1 MAVKKATVDATM
13 AKVEA
18 AKAAAPA
25 KEEVKKAA
33 APAKKA
39 APAKAAAPAKKEEPA
54 KKAAAPAKK
63 AEPAKKAAAPAK
75 KAPAKKAAP
84 AKATAPK
91 AVKLF
96 VEYQGGQVSTQDIA
110 ARIFQIPPWFSACIG
125 RMRHRYWKCVAFSIC
140 CRGKRRRSFCALLPD
155 LSGNYGAPGFN
166 NGVCSRTC
174 EPQECGAWIQGT
186 RKARQQMAYPR
197 LVCHGW
203 MLSADDVLHNRI
215 RLDAFLFL

>member
-39 APAKAAAPAKKEEPA
+39 APAKAAAPAKEEV
-54 KKAAAPAKK
+54 
-63 AEPAKKAAAPAK
+63 KKAAAPAK

-110 ARIFQIPPWFSACIG
+110 AKAAEASGKKAIKELNVYYQPETNMVYYTADGTEGSFS
-125 RMRHRYWKCVAFSIC
+125 
-140 CRGKRRRSFCALLPD
+140 L
-155 LSGNYGAPGFN
+155 
-166 NGVCSRTC
+166 
-174 EPQECGAWIQGT
+174 
-186 RKARQQMAYPR
+186 
-197 LVCHGW
+197 
-203 MLSADDVLHNRI
+203 
-215 RLDAFLFL
+215 

>member
-54 KKAAAPAKK
+54 KKAPAKK
-63 AEPAKKAAAPAK
+63 AT
-75 KAPAKKAAP
+75 P

-110 ARIFQIPPWFSACIG
+110 AKAAEASGKKAIKELNVYYQPETNMVYYTADGTEGSFS
-125 RMRHRYWKCVAFSIC
+125 
-140 CRGKRRRSFCALLPD
+140 L
-155 LSGNYGAPGFN
+155 
-166 NGVCSRTC
+166 
-174 EPQECGAWIQGT
+174 
-186 RKARQQMAYPR
+186 
-197 LVCHGW
+197 
-203 MLSADDVLHNRI
+203 
-215 RLDAFLFL
+215 

>member
-25 KEEVKKAA
+25 KEEAKKAA

-39 APAKAAAPAKKEEPA
+39 APAKVAAPAKEE
-54 KKAAAPAKK
+54 
-63 AEPAKKAAAPAK
+63 AKKAAAPAK

-110 ARIFQIPPWFSACIG
+110 AKAAEASGKKTIKELNVYYQPETNMVYYTADGTEGSFS
-125 RMRHRYWKCVAFSIC
+125 
-140 CRGKRRRSFCALLPD
+140 L
-155 LSGNYGAPGFN
+155 
-166 NGVCSRTC
+166 
-174 EPQECGAWIQGT
+174 
-186 RKARQQMAYPR
+186 
-197 LVCHGW
+197 
-203 MLSADDVLHNRI
+203 
-215 RLDAFLFL
+215 

>member
-33 APAKKA
+33 A
-39 APAKAAAPAKKEEPA
+39 PA

-96 VEYQGGQVSTQDIA
+96 VEYQGGQVSTEDIA
-110 ARIFQIPPWFSACIG
+110 AKAAEASGKKAIKELNVYYQPETNMVYYTADGTEGSFS
-125 RMRHRYWKCVAFSIC
+125 
-140 CRGKRRRSFCALLPD
+140 L
-155 LSGNYGAPGFN
+155 
-166 NGVCSRTC
+166 
-174 EPQECGAWIQGT
+174 
-186 RKARQQMAYPR
+186 
-197 LVCHGW
+197 
-203 MLSADDVLHNRI
+203 
-215 RLDAFLFL
+215 